1 MCGWGVGR
9 GLLGACA
16 RGRALGAGKLTQE
29 KTLADVHVRVCMY
42 MEELRVCR

>member
-1 MCGWGVGR
+1 MRGWGVGR

-16 RGRALGAGKLTQE
+16 RGRALGAGKLMQE